1 LRDRL
6 CFFKLSVSVCL
17 LLGMPIQA
25 SGETCAQERVY
36 RSRSTTIYYDD
47 PDQLVK
53 LASKIRPNGF
63 AGFLNRIFVGTSHI
77 SGEASLGELVD
88 GLFKRVQ
95 CTLDMP
101 LPKLKV
107 NIRLYR
113 SRGELLAE
121 YGRVQDLGGSAGSAG
136 CRGKHTDHPLA
147 FYTKETNTIYLQ
159 TEDLTIG
166 ILAHEMGHAVIE
178 HYFVIRPP
186 SKISELL
193 CQYVDQQVSS
203 KPL

>member
-6 CFFKLSVSVCL
+6 PFLKLSGSLCL
-17 LLGMPIQA
+17 LLGFLLLA

-36 RSRSTTIYYDD
+36 RSRLTTIHYDD
-47 PDQLVK
+47 PDQLVG
-53 LASKIRPNGF
+53 LASQIRPSGF
-63 AGFLNRIFVGTSHI
+63 ARFLNRIFVGTSNI
-77 SGEASLGELVD
+77 SGEASLGEFVD
-88 GLFKRVQ
+88 ALFKRVQ
-95 CTLDMP
+95 FTLDMP

-113 SRGELLAE
+113 SREKLLAE
-121 YGRVQDLGGSAGSAG
+121 YARVQGLGASGSA
-136 CRGKHTDHPLA
+136 RGRGTHTDHPLA
-147 FYTKETNTIYLQ
+147 FYMKETNTIYLQ

-193 CQYVDQQVSS
+193 CQYVDRQISS